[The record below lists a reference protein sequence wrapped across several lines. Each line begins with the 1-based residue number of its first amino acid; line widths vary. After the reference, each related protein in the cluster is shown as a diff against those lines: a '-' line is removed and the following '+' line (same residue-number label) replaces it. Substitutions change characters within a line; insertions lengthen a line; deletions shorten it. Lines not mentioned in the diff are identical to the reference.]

1 MLAFCRMLVYL
12 CPDPFEET
20 VSTLAIV
27 HFFEENHGLPAHPDR
42 SLVNEP
48 FGRLMLE
55 Q

>member
-1 MLAFCRMLVYL
+1 MLVYL
-12 CPDPFEET
+12 CLDPFEER